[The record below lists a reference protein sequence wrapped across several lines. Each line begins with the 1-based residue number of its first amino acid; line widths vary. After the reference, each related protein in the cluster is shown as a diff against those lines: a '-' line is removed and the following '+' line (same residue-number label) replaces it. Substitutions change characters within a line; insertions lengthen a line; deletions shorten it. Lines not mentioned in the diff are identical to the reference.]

1 MQYLILKHTPYEY
14 IKDSFDIV
22 STTDN
27 LDEANNRLQDIATKP
42 IDEAGMTFIA
52 ENWNATGRIPRGFK
66 TPIKGVVD
74 QAEYITNIG
83 GDKFNN

>member
-27 LDEANNRLQDIATKP
+27 FDEANNRLQGYQL
-42 IDEAGMTFIA
+42 IDE
-52 ENWNATGRIPRGFK
+52 
-66 TPIKGVVD
+66 
-74 QAEYITNIG
+74 
-83 GDKFNN
+83 DKSVSYSILKYESPQMQREVA

>member
-27 LDEANNRLQDIATKP
+27 LDDANNRLQGYQL
-42 IDEAGMTFIA
+42 IDE
-52 ENWNATGRIPRGFK
+52 
-66 TPIKGVVD
+66 
-74 QAEYITNIG
+74 
-83 GDKFNN
+83 DKNNSYSILKYEQPLVLTKEVA

>member
-27 LDEANNRLQDIATKP
+27 FDEENNRLQGYQL
-42 IDEAGMTFIA
+42 IDE
-52 ENWNATGRIPRGFK
+52 
-66 TPIKGVVD
+66 
-74 QAEYITNIG
+74 
-83 GDKFNN
+83 DKSVSYSILKYEKPLVLTREVA